1 MLWAW
6 LLLGTMLKWFLLPSG
21 EKVAAGRMRGERWMT
36 EPFLTGVRVL
46 EVGDSR
52 AVGFAGKLLADFGA
66 EVWVLEAPGR
76 GNRLRRRRPLLPN
89 GVSGLFEFLARGKRS
104 LTADLDLDD
113 GQELARRFAA
123 RCDGVLSERDPWTRI
138 EANGL
143 EGAPAQTLSI
153 VTVSSRG
160 APHTADLES
169 EFVDFHEGGG
179 GYMTPGRVEDPER
192 EYPIDMAHGGQAS
205 YVGGLY
211 TAIAFLH
218 GLALGRATGELVRN
232 DVSLQ
237 AALASMMVLNV
248 PWYEYAGVVPSRL
261 RGGRP
266 TRVTNGFVRVKD
278 GRVSLSMIEEHQ
290 WHGLVRALDAPEW
303 TAWPVFA
310 TALERSA
317 NWDAMI
323 ACLEEHLRDTSAQEV
338 MERCQAQNVPVFAV
352 REMEDVL
359 KSVHEQARGFFAPS
373 EPDGVLLPTNP
384 WIIDGVPL
392 SSGGRSPAI
401 GEHTV
406 EALQLLGMDHE
417 DYEAFREAGVV

>member
-1 MLWAW
+1 
-6 LLLGTMLKWFLLPSG
+6 
-21 EKVAAGRMRGERWMT
+21 MT
-36 EPFLTGVRVL
+36 EPFLSGVRVL
-46 EVGDSR
+46 EAGDSR

-66 EVWVLEAPGR
+66 EVWLLEAPGW
-76 GNRLRRRRPLLPN
+76 GNRLRRRRPLLPS

-104 LTADLDLDD
+104 LTADLDLED
-113 GQELARRFAA
+113 GQELVRRFAA
-123 RCDGVLSERDPWTRI
+123 RCDGVIAARELWECVEQDGWDGERQQTRSVI
-138 EANGL
+138 
-143 EGAPAQTLSI
+143 
-153 VTVSSRG
+153 TVSSRG
-160 APHTADLES
+160 APHTAALES

-179 GYMTPGRVEDPER
+179 GYMTPGRVEDAER

-218 GLALGRATGELVRN
+218 GLALGRATGEQVRN

-261 RGGRP
+261 RSGRP
-266 TRVTNGFVRVKD
+266 TRATNGFVRAKD

-290 WHGLVRALDAPEW
+290 WDGLVRALGAPEW
-303 TAWPVFA
+303 TTWPVFA

-323 ACLEEHLRDTSAQEV
+323 ACLEDHFRDTSAREV
-338 MERCQAQNVPVFAV
+338 MERCQAQNVPVFVV

-359 KSVHEQARGFFAPS
+359 KSAHEQARGFFAPS

-392 SSGGRSPAI
+392 SSRGRSPGV
-401 GEHTV
+401 GEHTA
-406 EALQLLGMDHE
+406 EALQVLGMDKE